1 MTACLPLLS
10 IGDMIAPIISLAIT
24 VVVIVG
30 LVKVFTK
37 AGEPGWAAIVPI
49 YNLVVLTRIAGLPIL
64 WVILCLVPL
73 VNLFAGWKIAD
84 GVAKHFG
91 QSTAMS
97 VACFFGIGYVIIG
110 LGGAQYQQASEQ

>member
-1 MTACLPLLS
+1 V
-10 IGDMIAPIISLAIT
+10 LA
-24 VVVIVG
+24 
-30 LVKVFTK
+30 
-37 AGEPGWAAIVPI
+37 
-49 YNLVVLTRIAGLPIL
+49 RIAGLPVL
-64 WVILCLVPL
+64 WAILCFVPI
-73 VNLFAGWKIAD
+73 VGIFASWKIGD